1 MHRGRFDIDMYEA
14 SFRLRGKTYDYKI
27 QYEAVKKFMVLPK
40 PDEMHCLLVIGLDP
54 PLRQGQTRYPFVV
67 MQFKKDEEVTI
78 DLNIDEAELESK
90 YKDKLEPHYEEPLH
104 HVVAK
109 IFRGL
114 GNKKISSPAKD
125 FLTYVTPRLDI
136 PFDTNANFF
145 MQQPPQP
152 VRHQVLHQGQRRFPV
167 LLRKGLHVRPQARHV
182 HRLRADPVRHLL
194 PRQRRSLRPVHLR
207 HHRRYEERRRVIAIQ
222 QH

>member
-1 MHRGRFDIDMYEA
+1 MYEA

-27 QYEAVKKFMVLPK
+27 QYDAIKKFMVLPK
-40 PDEMHCLLVIGLDP
+40 PDEMHCMLCIGLDP

-78 DLNIDEAELESK
+78 DLNLDEAELESK
-90 YKDKLEPHYEEPLH
+90 YKDKLDSHYEEPLH

-114 GNKKISSPAKD
+114 ANKKISSPAKD
-125 FLTYVTPRLDI
+125 FITYFTLSHIFSRYSTVTYSVLQAPKPI
-136 PFDTNANFF
+136 
-145 MQQPPQP
+145 
-152 VRHQVLHQGQRRFPV
+152 RHQVLHQGQRGLLV
-167 LLRKGLHVRPQARHV
+167 LPGKGIHVRSQARYV

-194 PRQRRSLRPVHLR
+194 SRGRRRLHPVHL
-207 HHRRYEERRRVIAIQ
+207 
-222 QH
+222 

>member
-1 MHRGRFDIDMYEA
+1 MYES

-40 PDEMHCLLVIGLDP
+40 PDETHCMLCIGLDP

-78 DLNIDEAELESK
+78 DLNLEESELESK
-90 YKDKLEPHYEEPLH
+90 YKDKLEAHYEEPLH

-125 FLTYVTPRLDI
+125 FLTYVVYPSLS
-136 PFDTNANFF
+136 FF
-145 MQQPPQP
+145 RSIMQQMYANPNFSSQTPKP
-152 VRHQVLHQGQRRFPV
+152 VWHQVFYQG
-167 LLRKGLHVRPQARHV
+167 
-182 HRLRADPVRHLL
+182 
-194 PRQRRSLRPVHLR
+194 
-207 HHRRYEERRRVIAIQ
+207 
-222 QH
+222 